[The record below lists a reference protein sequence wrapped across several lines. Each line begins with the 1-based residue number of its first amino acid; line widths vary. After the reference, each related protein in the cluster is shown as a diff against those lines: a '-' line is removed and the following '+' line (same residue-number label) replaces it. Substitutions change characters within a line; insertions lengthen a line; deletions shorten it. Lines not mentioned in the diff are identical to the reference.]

1 MAFEKLKE
9 AFEGQIFTDEETLA
23 EVQTDFGG
31 LVASSPAAV
40 AVPSSTKDV
49 CTLIKTAAA
58 EGWAVTTRGMSHSQS
73 GQSLS
78 QGGILL
84 DMGPLNRIERIG
96 RHSAWVQA
104 GVLWSDLLRASIE
117 ENLVPPVFPSYLDI
131 TVGGTISVGGLGAS
145 SFKRGHVVLHVEEL
159 EVITGEG
166 HTARCSPDEN
176 AALFNCTRAGLGQ
189 FSVVTRAKVH
199 LRACAPQVRTF
210 FLLYDNLPALMRDCE
225 LLMIEERFDYLEAFA
240 VPCPLGFKSMGET
253 KIQFADWFYLL
264 QVSVEHGHTSPHDD
278 RLLDGLRFY
287 RKTHV
292 EDSGILGF
300 ATRHEAL
307 YSLWRETGTWSLT
320 HPWIETVLPW
330 RSAAPFIQGVLR
342 SLPPN
347 LLIGGQVILGPLPQ
361 QSSQL
366 PMLLLPEGEKM
377 VHFGLLPAVPR
388 QLLPLVLPMLMKAS
402 ELSIEMGGKRYLSGW
417 INFDQKQWKNHFGE
431 RWGSLV
437 EWKRFYDPKGILNPG
452 FIKIQN

>member
-9 AFEGQIFTDEETLA
+9 AFQGQIFTDEETLA

-104 GVLWSDLLRASIE
+104 GVLWSDLIRASIE
-117 ENLVPPVFPSYLDI
+117 ENLVPPVFPSYLDV
-131 TVGGTISVGGLGAS
+131 TVGGTVSVGGLGAS
-145 SFKRGHVVLHVEEL
+145 SFKRGHIVQHVEEL

-199 LRACAPQVRTF
+199 LRACAPHVRTF
-210 FLLYDNLPALMRDCE
+210 YLLYDNLPALMRDCE

-264 QVSVEHGHTSPHDD
+264 QVSVEHGHTPPHDD
-278 RLLDGLRFY
+278 RLLDGLRYY

-307 YSLWRETGTWSLT
+307 YSLWRETGTWSFT
-320 HPWIETVLPW
+320 HPWIESVLPW

-388 QLLPLVLPMLMKAS
+388 QLLPMVLPMLMKAS

-417 INFDQKQWKNHFGE
+417 INFDQKQWKDHFGE

-452 FIKIQN
+452 FIKIQD